1 MFYNVGGIVLKDK
14 SLLVVRKK
22 NDRVECILT
31 GGKKEAGANDIDT
44 LKREFLEELGV
55 SIIDVS
61 FLGSYED
68 KAIFSD
74 DLFHMQAYLVE
85 IDGTIK
91 SDHEIKEFLWIDKNY
106 KEKGILVSN
115 MLENNII
122 PKLIKKG
129 LM

>member
-14 SLLVVRKK
+14 KLLVVRKK
-22 NDRVECILT
+22 NGRLECILP
-31 GGKKEAGANDIDT
+31 GGKKEEGESDIDT

-55 SIIDVS
+55 SISNIS

-74 DLFHMQAYLVE
+74 CLFHMQAYIVE
-85 IDGTIK
+85 IDGIIR
-91 SDHEIKEFLWIDKNY
+91 SDHEIKEFLWIDNNY

-122 PKLIKKG
+122 PEIIKKG
-129 LM
+129 LF